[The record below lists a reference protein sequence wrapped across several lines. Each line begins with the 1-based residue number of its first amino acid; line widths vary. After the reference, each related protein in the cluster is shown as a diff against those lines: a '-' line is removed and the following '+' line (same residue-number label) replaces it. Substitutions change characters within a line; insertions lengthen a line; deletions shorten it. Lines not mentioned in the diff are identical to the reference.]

1 MGETQVVVQEP
12 EKTFHEII
20 TELRGGDDAY
30 KIHDPKRAEDILRKA
45 VDVLG
50 LPRAT
55 VVLSSRERSLIPA
68 AARKDIF
75 SNGRRTNV
83 DPDDVIRRWINDKA
97 NHYQILTIAELA
109 EKINVT
115 PGQLRGFMKNYG
127 WRFKK
132 SDGRK
137 WEVRPDERK

>member
-1 MGETQVVVQEP
+1 MGETQVVQEP

-20 TELRGGDDAY
+20 TELRGGDDSY
-30 KIHDPKRAEDILRKA
+30 KIFDPKQAEDILRKA

-50 LPRAT
+50 LPRAI
-55 VVLSSRERSLIPA
+55 VVLSSRERGLVPA

-75 SNGRRTNV
+75 GNGRQTNV

-97 NHYQILTIAELA
+97 NHYQIHTIAELS
-109 EKINVT
+109 EKMGVT

-132 SDGRK
+132 AEGRR